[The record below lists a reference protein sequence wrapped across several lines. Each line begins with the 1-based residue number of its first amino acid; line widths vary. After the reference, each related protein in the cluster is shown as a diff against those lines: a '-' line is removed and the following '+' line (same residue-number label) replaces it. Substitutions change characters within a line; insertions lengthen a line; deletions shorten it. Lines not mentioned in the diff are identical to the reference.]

1 MDKDRRRI
9 FLVDDDR
16 LVLATLA
23 SGIEASGYTVAKA
36 GSGEEALAMVDSFNP
51 HLVVMDI
58 CLPGISGIETARRM
72 RDQRDVPV
80 IFLSAYDAPEAVRES
95 ITLGGMTYLVKPITV
110 TQLVPAIENAI
121 ARAEDIR
128 TLLSSEENLSVALK
142 QGRETSVAIG
152 ILMERHQLSAEAA
165 FDLLRT
171 HARNT
176 RTKTSVVASALVAGT
191 LKL

>member
-1 MDKDRRRI
+1 MDKDMRRI
-9 FLVDDDR
+9 LLVDDDR
-16 LVLATLA
+16 LVLTMLA
-23 SGIEASGYTVAKA
+23 AGIEASGYIVAKA
-36 GSGEEALAMVDSFNP
+36 GSGEEALAMADSFNP

-58 CLPGISGIETARRM
+58 CLPGISGIEAARRV
-72 RDQRDVPV
+72 RAQSDIPV
-80 IFLSAYDAPEAVRES
+80 IFLSAYDDPETVRES
-95 ITLGGMTYLVKPITV
+95 IALGGMTYLVKPITV

-128 TLLSSEENLSVALK
+128 TLLSKEENLSVALK
-142 QGRETSVAIG
+142 QGREISVAIG
-152 ILMERHQLSAEAA
+152 ILMERHKLSAEAA

-176 RTKTSVVASALVAGT
+176 RAKTNAVASEFVAGT

>member
-1 MDKDRRRI
+1 MRRI
-9 FLVDDDR
+9 LLVDDDR

-23 SGIEASGYTVAKA
+23 SGLESSGYSVAKA
-36 GSGEEALAMVDSFNP
+36 ASGEEALELAVSFNP
-51 HLVVMDI
+51 HLVLMDI
-58 CLPGISGIETARRM
+58 CLPGISGIEAASRIRE
-72 RDQRDVPV
+72 QRNVAV
-80 IFLSAYDAPEAVRES
+80 LFLSAYDDPATVRDS

-110 TQLVPAIENAI
+110 TQLVPAIESAI

-128 TLLSSEENLSVALK
+128 KLLDSEESLAAALK
-142 QGRETSVAIG
+142 QSREISFAVG
-152 ILMERHQLSAEAA
+152 ILMERNNLSAEAA

-176 RTKTSVVASALVAGT
+176 RTKISEVAKALLAGT